1 MSTKS
6 IQGKLWSTAPP
17 YWAQHFEPWFS
28 PMYQTV
34 LKQLELS
41 DKNRL
46 LDAGCGSGLFI
57 HLAARTGAEI
67 IGVDAAQGL
76 LELARQRNPQ
86 ISFLQEDLETLPFKD
101 KTFDIVTGFNSFQY
115 AGSFE
120 NALQEAKRVLKPGG
134 RMVMGIWDKPD
145 MSDATNVLKAISTLL
160 PLPPPGT
167 PDPFAFSEDGRM
179 EGEFTNN
186 NLRLRFKTRVS
197 CPFLY
202 SSLTDGIKSFMG
214 TGPAAAAM
222 NYSSREIVEETISQA
237 LQPFHLVDDLYF
249 LQNSFLVFIAQN

>member
-28 PMYQTV
+28 PMYQVV

-41 DKNRL
+41 EKDRL
-46 LDAGCGSGLFI
+46 LDAGCGSGLFT
-57 HLAARTGAEI
+57 HLAARTGAEV

-76 LELARQRNPQ
+76 LELARTRNPQ

-101 KTFDIVTGFNSFQY
+101 NNFDVVTGFNSFQY

-120 NALQEAKRVLKPGG
+120 NALQEAKRILKPGG
-134 RMVMGIWDKPD
+134 RLVLGIWDKPQL
-145 MSDATNVLKAISTLL
+145 SDATNVLKAIGSL
-160 PLPPPGT
+160 LPPPVPGT
-167 PDPFAFSEDGRM
+167 PGPFALSEDGRI
-179 EGEFTNN
+179 EGEFANN
-186 NLRLRFKTRVS
+186 HLKMILKTRAS

-222 NYSSREIVEETISQA
+222 NHSSREIVEDTISQA
-237 LQPFHLVDDLYF
+237 LTPLHLVDDLYF
-249 LQNSFLVFIAQN
+249 LQNSFLVFIAQK

>member
-17 YWAQHFEPWFS
+17 YWAQYFEPWFS

-34 LKQLELS
+34 LKHLELS
-41 DKNRL
+41 KKDRL
-46 LDAGCGSGLFI
+46 LDAGCGSGLFT
-57 HLAARTGAEI
+57 HLAVRTGAEV

-76 LELARQRNPQ
+76 LELARLRNPQ
-86 ISFLQEDLETLPFKD
+86 INFLQEDLETLPFKD
-101 KTFDIVTGFNSFQY
+101 STFDVVTGFNSFQY
-115 AGSFE
+115 AGSYE
-120 NALQEAKRVLKPGG
+120 NALKEAKRLLKPGG
-134 RMVMGIWDKPD
+134 RLVVGIWDKPQL
-145 MSDATNVLKAISTLL
+145 SDATNVLKAIGTLL
-160 PLPPPGT
+160 PPPAPGT
-167 PDPFAFSEDGRM
+167 PGPFAISEEGRI
-179 EGEFTNN
+179 EGEFANN
-186 NLRLRFKTRVS
+186 HLKMIFKIRVS

-237 LQPFHLVDDLYF
+237 LTPFHLVDDLYF
-249 LQNSFLVFIAQN
+249 LQNSFLVFIAQK

>member
-28 PMYQTV
+28 PMYQAV

-41 DKNRL
+41 DKDRL
-46 LDAGCGSGLFI
+46 LDAGCGSGLFT
-57 HLAARTGAEI
+57 HLAVRTGAEV
-67 IGVDAAQGL
+67 IGVDAALGL
-76 LELARQRNPQ
+76 LELARLRNPQ
-86 ISFLQEDLETLPFKD
+86 NSFLQEDLETLPFKAD
-101 KTFDIVTGFNSFQY
+101 TFDVVTGFNSFQY

-134 RMVMGIWDKPD
+134 RLVMGIWDKPHL
-145 MSDATNVLKAISTLL
+145 SDATNVLNAIGSL
-160 PLPPPGT
+160 LPPPALGT
-167 PDPFAFSEDGRM
+167 QGPFALSEDGRI
-179 EGEFTNN
+179 EGEFVNN
-186 NLRLRFKTRVS
+186 HLNMIFKTRVS

-222 NYSSREIVEETISQA
+222 NHSSREIVEESIGQA
-237 LQPFHLVDDLYF
+237 LAPFHLVDDLYF
-249 LQNSFLVFIAQN
+249 LQNSFLVFIAQK

>member
-28 PMYQTV
+28 PMYQIA
-34 LKQLELS
+34 LKQLKLS
-41 DKNRL
+41 DKDRL
-46 LDAGCGSGLFI
+46 LDAGCGSGLFT
-57 HLAARTGAEI
+57 HLAARTGAEV
-67 IGVDAAQGL
+67 IGVDLAQGL
-76 LELARQRNPQ
+76 LDLARLRNPQ

-101 KTFDIVTGFNSFQY
+101 NSVDIVAGFNSYQY
-115 AGSFE
+115 ADNFGK
-120 NALQEAKRVLKPGG
+120 ALKEARRVLKPGG
-134 RMVMGIWDKPD
+134 RFVMGIWDKSH
-145 MSDATNVLKAISTLL
+145 MSDATNVLKAIGTLL
-160 PLPPPGT
+160 PPPAPGT
-167 PDPFAFSEDGRM
+167 PGPFALSEDGRM
-179 EGEFTNN
+179 EGEFAVND
-186 NLRLRFKTRVS
+186 LKMIFKTRVS

-237 LQPFHLVDDLYF
+237 LTPFHLVDDLYF
-249 LQNSFLVFIAQN
+249 LQNSFLVFIARK